1 METPDDA
8 NLVTVNVVDGVATV
22 TLNSPAN
29 RNALSRRLL
38 TDFHIALD
46 RVEQPDVRVVVI
58 DHVGP
63 AFCAGMDMRERTHG
77 DAAANQ
83 AISAAFV
90 AVLER
95 IESMAPVVIAAVSAA
110 VRAGGVGL
118 MVACDLIVAH
128 STVTFAFSEVRI
140 GVAPAIISRP
150 VLRRVPWSAIAAPFL
165 TGETFDAPSAR
176 AMGLITHVSDDV
188 PGAVT
193 ALVDGV
199 LQGAPGA
206 VAATKRLLRAADAVQ
221 SYDTLQAASD
231 ELFAGAE
238 GQEGMRSF
246 LEKRR
251 PAWAR

>member
-1 METPDDA
+1 MEANDDSD
-8 NLVTVNVVDGVATV
+8 LVTVDVVDGVATI

-38 TDFHIALD
+38 TDFHAALD
-46 RVEQPDVRVVVI
+46 RAEQPDVRVVVI
-58 DHVGP
+58 DHVGS
-63 AFCAGMDMRERTHG
+63 AFCAGMDLRERTQG

-83 AISAAFV
+83 AISSAFV
-90 AVLER
+90 SILER
-95 IESMAPVVIAAVSAA
+95 IESMAPVVIAAVSGA

-128 STVTFAFSEVRI
+128 SAVTFAFSEVRI

-150 VLRRVPWSAIAAPFL
+150 VLRRVQWSAIAAPFL
-165 TGETFDAPSAR
+165 TGETFDAQSAR

-188 PGAVT
+188 PAAVT

-206 VAATKRLLRAADAVQ
+206 VAATKRVLRAADAVQ
-221 SYDTLQAASD
+221 PYDALQAISD
-231 ELFAGAE
+231 EMFAGPE

-246 LEKRR
+246 LERRR
-251 PAWAR
+251 PGWAR